1 MDSLS
6 GSSLP
11 QKIQSNPNSSI
22 LDLKSRL
29 SAVKIPE
36 PVKPIAGRRMSS
48 AEGKTVI
55 SKKIVTGD
63 VGYVLEDVPHLTDY
77 LPDLPVSFCILCIAL
92 FFAHSWVL
100 ASFYLF
106 IYILF
111 WWKGLYLFDIGF
123 AIINMIIEEREHL
136 TGVIFVTFESLLA
149 LFLFSCKKLGFSVYT
164 FWGALFSRLVQ
175 FTE

>member
-11 QKIQSNPNSSI
+11 QKIESNPNSSI
-22 LDLKSRL
+22 LDLKNRL

-36 PVKPIAGRRMSS
+36 PVKPRTGRRMSS
-48 AEGKTVI
+48 AKGKPVI

-77 LPDLPVSFCILCIAL
+77 LPDLPVSFCILCIAI

-100 ASFYLF
+100 ASFIYLF
-106 IYILF
+106 VFYF
-111 WWKGLYLFDIGF
+111 AGRGF
-123 AIINMIIEEREHL
+123 
-136 TGVIFVTFESLLA
+136 IFFI
-149 LFLFSCKKLGFSVYT
+149 
-164 FWGALFSRLVQ
+164 
-175 FTE
+175 